1 MKNKRFLSLVVA
13 GALLA
18 NMALFGL
25 AFAEDTTS
33 DQEITGVSLYFK
45 SIPSS
50 QNFSSVSAS
59 TSSQNSNQDFA
70 SAVTIAAATNISNG
84 IEVTV
89 QATPWYRTSD
99 YAASWSSTNFS
110 WETDDDGSWTTTGT
124 PLNITCAGFD
134 DIAAPESLADSAGG
148 DGGVTDVSDTKKIID
163 DGTTGDVNFEC
174 GFEPRLQVTIPAGQA
189 TGTYQTTTTFA
200 IADA

>member
-45 SIPSS
+45 SMPTSV
-50 QNFSSVSAS
+50 NFSSVAAS
-59 TSSQNSNQDFA
+59 TSQITSNKDF
-70 SAVTIAAATNISNG
+70 SSSITIAAATNITNG
-84 IEVTV
+84 IEVSIT
-89 QATPWYRTSD
+89 ATPWYRTSD
-99 YAASWSSTNFS
+99 YATSWGTGGFK
-110 WETDDDGSWTTTGT
+110 WQTDDDDSWTTTGT
-124 PLNITCAGFD
+124 PLNITCANFD
-134 DIAAPESLADSAGG
+134 DVAAATGLTNSTG
-148 DGGVTDVSDTKKIID
+148 DGSVSDSSDALKLVD
-163 DGTTGDVNFEC
+163 DTTTGDVNFEC
-174 GFEPRLQVTIPAGQA
+174 GFEPSLSLDIPAGQA
-189 TGTYQTTTTFA
+189 TGTYQSTTTFA

>member
-45 SIPSS
+45 SMPSS
-50 QNFSSVSAS
+50 ENFSSVAAS
-59 TSSQNSNQDFA
+59 TADQANTSDFF
-70 SAVTIAAATNISNG
+70 SGVTIAAATNISSG

-99 YAASWSSTNFS
+99 YSTSFAATSFKWQ
-110 WETDDDGSWTTTGT
+110 TDDNGTVETTGT
-124 PLNITCAGFD
+124 PLNITCNNFD
-134 DIAAPESLADSAGG
+134 DVTSDTALTDTSGG
-148 DGGVTDVSDTKKIID
+148 DGTVSDLTDTLKLID

-174 GFEPRLQVTIPAGQA
+174 TFKPHMYLGIPAGTA
-189 TGTYQTTTTFA
+189 VGTYQSTTTFA